1 MKFKATMA
9 AIAVLLSS
17 PAAAETLNNDSVLA
31 LLNAGLGDEVVIAK
45 IKSSPSNFELST
57 DTVIAL
63 KQRGVSGPVL
73 AAMITAS
80 SAPTQTAMSIDSP
93 DPMVP
98 HPSGIYLAGAEK
110 MTRIESTTTRQARTS
125 GMLGAAL
132 TGGLTGMRVKAAVNG
147 PTANISTREPRPV
160 FYFYFDQADQGLGAA
175 GGAVTSPQEFSLIRF
190 EAKKDKREA
199 VVGSVGF
206 GGTKAGLRDKD
217 QRDFEVAQMKP
228 GVYKIVPTLPL
239 IAGEYGFIS
248 GGVGSGAN
256 ATFRVF
262 DFTVAK

>member
-1 MKFKATMA
+1 MIRKSIFTVAALFLATP
-9 AIAVLLSS
+9 IL
-17 PAAAETLNNDSVLA
+17 AETLNNEAILS
-31 LLNAGLGDEVVIAK
+31 LLDAGLGDEVVIAK
-45 IKSSPSNFELST
+45 IKSSDTNFELPT
-57 DTVIAL
+57 ETVIAL

-73 AAMITAS
+73 AAMIGAS
-80 SAPTQTAMSIDSP
+80 AAKSQSKMSLDSP

-98 HPSGIYLAGAEK
+98 HPSGIYLSGAEK

-132 TGGLTGMRVKAAVNG
+132 TGGLTGMRIKAGING
-147 PTANISTREPRPV
+147 PKANVSTSENRPV
-160 FYFYFDQADQGLGAA
+160 FYFYFDQAAQGLGAA
-175 GGAVTSPQEFSLIRF
+175 GGAITSPQEFSLIRF

-199 VVGSVGF
+199 VIGSVGF

-217 QRDFEVAQMKP
+217 QHDFEATQIMP
-228 GVYKIVPTLPL
+228 GAYKVVPTLSLAP
-239 IAGEYGFIS
+239 GEYGFIA

-262 DFTVAK
+262 DFTVQ

>member
-1 MKFKATMA
+1 MA
-9 AIAVLLSS
+9 LTA
-17 PAAAETLNNDSVLA
+17 PAFAETLNNDSVLA
-31 LLNAGLGDEVVIAK
+31 LISAGLGDDVVIAK
-45 IKSSPSNFELST
+45 IKSSASSYDLST
-57 DTVIAL
+57 DTIINL

-80 SAPTQTAMSIDSP
+80 AVAAQPTMSLDSP

-98 HPSGIYLAGAEK
+98 HPSGVYLAGADK

-132 TGGLTGMRVKAAVNG
+132 TGGLTGMRIKAGVNG
-147 PTANISTREPRPV
+147 PTANVQTSENRPV
-160 FYFYFDQADQGLGAA
+160 FYFYFDQAAQGLGAS

-190 EAKKDKREA
+190 ESKKDKREA
-199 VVGSVGF
+199 VIGSVGF
-206 GGTKAGLRDKD
+206 AGTKAGLRDKD
-217 QRDFEVAQMKP
+217 QHDFDVSQINP

-239 IAGEYGFIS
+239 SAGEYGFIS

-262 DFTVAK
+262 DFTVAG